1 LFTLVACG
9 DGAVPSTSAGEG
21 GNASSSS
28 SSSGNGGSGE
38 GGNGGSGGSG
48 GSGGASSSELVP
60 SDPTAL
66 FTYLQSKQ
74 YAGFAGESAIHLSTG
89 PHGGSVRTYV
99 NAALNASLAAKNA
112 EHPKGAASV
121 KELYAADNTTL
132 EGWAVLVK
140 TQDMS
145 AAGQGYYWYEHFSV
159 TDGSNPA
166 FSGQGLGLCVNCHAP
181 GKDFFLSPYPL
192 Q

>member
-1 LFTLVACG
+1 MKRYLYPILFTLVACG
-9 DGAVPSTSAGEG
+9 DGAAPSTSGGEG
-21 GNASSSS
+21 GSASSSS
-28 SSSGNGGSGE
+28 ASTSSGGGG
-38 GGNGGSGGSG
+38 G
-48 GSGGASSSELVP
+48 GSGGASGSDLVP
-60 SDPTAL
+60 SDPTEL
-66 FTYLQSKQ
+66 FTYLQSKK
-74 YAGFAGESAIHLSTG
+74 YADFAGESAIHLSTG

-140 TQDMS
+140 TQDSS

-166 FSGQGLGLCVNCHAP
+166 FSGQGLALCVNCHAP